1 MPQFDVS
8 SFSSQL
14 FWLVIVFGFLY
25 FLISKFI
32 APKAETILMQRNSFL
47 EENINHAEEYSKKA
61 KSIENLRENKLDE
74 VNLHVEELNKQ
85 AFELMDLRFLHQ
97 TKELSLV
104 LDKKKEKALAEIKTY
119 VDTFHLNEPV
129 SCIKLAA
136 FIIQKVTN
144 KDADIDLL
152 KKIHEKTK

>member
-32 APKAETILMQRNSFL
+32 APKAESILTQRNSFL
-47 EENINHAEEYSKKA
+47 EENINYAEEYSKKA
-61 KSIENLRENKLDE
+61 KSIEQLREEKLNK
-74 VNLHVEELNKQ
+74 VNSHVEDLNKQ
-85 AFELMDLRFLHQ
+85 AVELMESRFLHQ
-97 TKELSLV
+97 TKELSII
-104 LDKKKEKALAEIKTY
+104 LDKKKEKAFAEIKDY
-119 VDTFHLNEPV
+119 VDTFHLDEPA

>member
-14 FWLVIVFGFLY
+14 FWLVIVFTFLY

-32 APKAETILMQRNSFL
+32 APKAELILTQRNSFL
-47 EENINHAEEYSKKA
+47 EENIDYAQEYSKKA
-61 KSIENLRENKLDE
+61 KSIEALRKDKLDE
-74 VNLHVEELNKQ
+74 VNAHVEDLNRQ
-85 AFELMDLRFLHQ
+85 AVESIGSHFLYQ
-97 TKELSLV
+97 KNELSII
-104 LDKKKEKALAEIKTY
+104 LDKKRERALAEIQSY
-119 VDTFHLNEPV
+119 VDKFHVDESI

-144 KDADIDLL
+144 KDADIELL
-152 KKIHEKTK
+152 KKIHGKIK

>member
-25 FLISKFI
+25 FLVSKFI
-32 APKAETILMQRNSFL
+32 APKAESILTQRNSFL
-47 EENINHAEEYSKKA
+47 EENVNYAEEYSKRA
-61 KSIENLRENKLDE
+61 KSIEALREDKLDE
-74 VNLHVEELNKQ
+74 VNAHVEDLNRQ
-85 AFELMDLRFLHQ
+85 AVELMDAHFVHQ
-97 TKELSLV
+97 KNELSII
-104 LDKKKEKALAEIKTY
+104 LDKKKEKALAEIQGY
-119 VDTFHLNEPV
+119 VDKFHVDETT

-144 KDADIDLL
+144 KDADIELL
-152 KKIHEKTK
+152 KKIYGKTK

>member
-14 FWLVIVFGFLY
+14 FWLVIVFAFLY

-32 APKAETILMQRNSFL
+32 APKAELILTQRNSFL
-47 EENINHAEEYSKKA
+47 EENIDHAQEYSKKA
-61 KSIENLRENKLDE
+61 KFIEALRKDKLDE
-74 VNLHVEELNKQ
+74 VNAHVEDLNRQ
-85 AFELMDLRFLHQ
+85 AMESMGSHLLHQ
-97 TKELSLV
+97 KNELSII
-104 LDKKKEKALAEIKTY
+104 LDKKKEKAFAEIKDY
-119 VDTFHLNEPV
+119 VDTFHLDEPA

-152 KKIHEKTK
+152 KKIHGKTK

>member
-32 APKAETILMQRNSFL
+32 APKAESILIQRNSFL

-61 KSIENLRENKLDE
+61 KSIKDLRENKLDE
-74 VNLHVEELNKQ
+74 VNSHVEELNKQ
-85 AFELMDLRFLHQ
+85 AFELMDSRLLHQ
-97 TKELSLV
+97 TNELSIV
-104 LDKKKEKALAEIKTY
+104 LDKKKEEALTEIKDY
-119 VDTFHLNEPV
+119 IDIFHLNEPE

-144 KDADIDLL
+144 KDADIDLI
-152 KKIHEKTK
+152 KKIHGKIK

>member
-32 APKAETILMQRNSFL
+32 APKAESILTHRNRFL
-47 EENINHAEEYSKKA
+47 EENVNDAEEYSKRA
-61 KSIENLRENKLDE
+61 KSIETLRENKLGE
-74 VNLHVEELNKQ
+74 VNAHVEDLNRQ
-85 AFELMDLRFLHQ
+85 AVELMDSQFVHQ
-97 TKELSLV
+97 KKELSVV
-104 LDKKKEKALAEIKTY
+104 LDKKKQKALADIQNY
-119 VDTFHLNEPV
+119 VDKFHVDESV

-144 KDADIDLL
+144 KDANMELL
-152 KKIHEKTK
+152 KKIHGKTK